1 MRWRLALALA
11 LAGVVQFASGVEAN
25 PKVAAPAACSASS
38 SGEPEQI
45 VKECTS
51 ALTDKRRSSQERG
64 TFLRIRAHAL
74 YRLEKLD
81 AALTDI
87 DAAIKLDPQN
97 YLHHNGKGIILRKKG
112 DYEQAVESYTAA
124 IALNPKVSVH
134 YLNRGVAYRYKRDY
148 DKALADLNTLIGMKP
163 TETRGHVE
171 RAIVYRLKGDF
182 ARARADHDISI
193 KLDAKNWLNYA
204 ERARTSETAQ
214 DYRSALTD
222 IRQAASIDPGN
233 ASLTRSLARLEARL
247 AQQGGTAKASAG
259 SNARVALIIG
269 NSQYRNVAP
278 LVNPR
283 SDAETLS
290 KALTAVGFNRVD
302 LKLDLTREQLATALK
317 DFAALADRAEWA
329 VIYFAGHGI
338 EVAGTNY
345 LVPVDARLKSDRD
358 TSFEAISLDQLLRSI
373 EGASKLKLVILDACR
388 DNPFATSMTRSLGT
402 RSLGRGLGNIEPEG
416 ATLVAYAAKHGQTAL
431 DGSQGNSPF
440 ASALARAILT
450 PGLEINLV
458 FRKVRDEVLTATNRK
473 QEPFTYGS
481 LPSEAFFFRK

>member
-1 MRWRLALALA
+1 MRWRPVLALA
-11 LAGVVQFASGVEAN
+11 LAGVFQFASAAGAD
-25 PKVAAPAACSASS
+25 PKASTRKPSCAISA
-38 SGEPEQI
+38 EPPEQVVNI
-45 VKECTS
+45 CTD
-51 ALTDKRRSSQERG
+51 ALADKRKSPKERAALLESRG
-64 TFLRIRAHAL
+64 HAL

-81 AALTDI
+81 AALADL

-97 YLHHNGKGIILRKKG
+97 PSPYNRRGITLRKKG
-112 DYEQAVESYTAA
+112 EYDQAIESYNAA
-124 IALNPKVSVH
+124 IGLNPKISSH
-134 YLNRGVAYRYKRDY
+134 YLNRGIAFRFKRDH
-148 DKALADLNTLIGMKP
+148 DNALADMNALIAMKP
-163 TETRGHVE
+163 NEARGYNE
-171 RAIVYRLKGDF
+171 RAIVYRLKRDF
-182 ARARADHDISI
+182 ARARADHDKAISF
-193 KLDAKNWLNYA
+193 DSKNSLYYS
-204 ERARTSETAQ
+204 ERALTSEAAQ
-214 DYRSALTD
+214 DFRSALTD
-222 IRQAASIDPGN
+222 IRQAASLDPGN
-233 ASLTRSLARLEARL
+233 ASLTRSLTRLEARL
-247 AQQGGTAKASAG
+247 AQQSGTAKPSAG
-259 SNARVALIIG
+259 GNARVALIIG

-278 LVNPR
+278 LMNPK

-290 KALTAVGFNRVD
+290 KALTTVGFNRVD

-329 VIYFAGHGI
+329 VIYYAGHGI

-358 TSFEAISLDQLLRSI
+358 TSFEAISLDQLLRSV

-388 DNPFATSMTRSLGT
+388 DNPFAASMTRSLGT

-431 DGSQGNSPF
+431 DGNQGNSPF

-458 FRKVRDEVLTATNRK
+458 FRKVRDDVLTATNRK

>member
-1 MRWRLALALA
+1 MRWRLVLALA
-11 LAGVVQFASGVEAN
+11 LAGVVQFASGAEAD
-25 PKVAAPAACSASS
+25 PKGAARKPACTISA
-38 SGEPEQI
+38 EPPEQ
-45 VKECTS
+45 VVDLCTN
-51 ALTDKRRSSQERG
+51 ALTDKRKSPKERAALLESRG
-64 TFLRIRAHAL
+64 HAL

-81 AALTDI
+81 AALADL

-97 YLHHNGKGIILRKKG
+97 SSPHNRKGITLRKKG
-112 DYEQAVESYTAA
+112 EYDQAIESYNAA
-124 IALNPKVSVH
+124 IRLNPKVSSH
-134 YLNRGVAYRYKRDY
+134 YLNRGIAFRFKRDY
-148 DKALADLNTLIGMKP
+148 DNALVDMNALIAMKP
-163 TETRGHVE
+163 NDARGHHE
-171 RAIVYRLKGDF
+171 RAIIYRLRRDF
-182 ARARADHDISI
+182 ARARADHDKAVSF
-193 KLDAKNWLNYA
+193 DSKNWLYYS
-204 ERARTSETAQ
+204 ERALTSEAAQ

-247 AQQGGTAKASAG
+247 AQQSGTAKAPAG
-259 SNARVALIIG
+259 SSARVALIIG

-278 LVNPR
+278 LTNPK

-290 KALTAVGFNRVD
+290 KALTTVGFNRVD

-329 VIYFAGHGI
+329 VIYYAGHGI

-358 TSFEAISLDQLLRSI
+358 TSFEAISLDQLLRSV